1 MFVDFAVAEEMMML
15 RINAES
21 LDVNATVG
29 RYYYYSIVVSTE
41 FVVVGDGTFR
51 HTHQRS
57 YKKNK
62 QTWIIPFVVEM

>member
-29 RYYYYSIVVSTE
+29 HYYYSIVV
-41 FVVVGDGTFR
+41 VGDGAFR

-57 YKKNK
+57 YKTNK
-62 QTWIIPFVVEM
+62 QTWITPFVVEM